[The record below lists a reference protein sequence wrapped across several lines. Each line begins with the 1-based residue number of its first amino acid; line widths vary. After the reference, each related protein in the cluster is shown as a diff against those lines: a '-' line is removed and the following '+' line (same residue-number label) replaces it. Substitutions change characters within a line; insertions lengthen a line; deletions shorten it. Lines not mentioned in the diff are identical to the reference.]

1 MICDRCLR
9 IAKMKEDY
17 NKMKK
22 QTNENLLD
30 ELIREAG
37 YNNEYDNWKTVQR
50 LREEVLKRM
59 R

>member
-1 MICDRCLR
+1 MCDRCLR

>member
-1 MICDRCLR
+1 MCDRCLR

-22 QTNENLLD
+22 QTNESLLD
-30 ELIREAG
+30 ELIRESG
-37 YNNEYDNWKTVQR
+37 YNNEYDNWKTVQM

>member
-1 MICDRCLR
+1 
-9 IAKMKEDY
+9 
-17 NKMKK
+17 MKK